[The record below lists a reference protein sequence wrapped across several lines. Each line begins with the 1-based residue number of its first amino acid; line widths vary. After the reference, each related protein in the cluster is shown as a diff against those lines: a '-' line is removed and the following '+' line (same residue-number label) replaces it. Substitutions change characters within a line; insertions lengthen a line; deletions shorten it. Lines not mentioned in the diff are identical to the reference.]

1 MRKPL
6 LLFSLFLYFSGLSQQ
21 LSVSGN
27 VQDTIAKTPVHNAVV
42 MAIKL
47 MDSTLVGF
55 TRTDD
60 KGFFNLN
67 GLPVD
72 TFQILISH
80 PKFSDQGFFIFGDS
94 KNLKYDFG
102 KIIAQPKSMNLE
114 EVTIFAFK
122 DPIYYKGDTL
132 IYTADSFKVK
142 ANATVEDLLKKLPGM
157 KVDAKGNVTS
167 QGKKVDK
174 VLVDG
179 DEFFG
184 NDPTVATKNLAAN
197 SIESVQVYD
206 KKSEDAANSTT
217 GEETQKILNLK
228 LKDEAKKGYFGK
240 ISGAS
245 DFQKFY
251 EGEVLSNYFKK
262 KLKVSVF
269 GLATNTPRSSF
280 GWSDMYKYGLSNDY
294 DRQNDE
300 DGNFYYEGSNNQNQG
315 IPQTLKTGFY
325 YSDKL
330 SNKNKVNIN
339 YSYNT
344 SALTASTTANS
355 QYFLTDTS
363 YSTANKTQSLQ
374 RNEAHAVNFTIEQK
388 LDSLTDLIF
397 KTKIKFLSDN
407 LTTSNETDF
416 VRNDNI
422 KSRNTFISNHN
433 NSSGYDI
440 SNNLKINRK
449 FMKKDRLLT
458 LFYNNAFSKSK
469 ENSLLGT
476 TNVFYIAATQTLSS
490 IDQKKNNLLDNQ
502 NHNVGVTFLE
512 PITKKLK
519 LEASY
524 DFMYFNSKQDKKSMN
539 NIGGEY
545 SLLDSNYT
553 NNFANIKQI
562 NRGGL
567 KFIYEVKKLRFS
579 LGTKVRNVFVDNH
592 NLFLNSTIQQNFNNV
607 LPFSSFRYKFSDNMQ
622 LNVTYNLNSTNPT
635 ISQLQ
640 PIRDNTNQNFIN
652 IGNPNLLPTAEHQ
665 VSLNFNS
672 WKPISGKY
680 TWMGFNYNYTNN
692 DYSSATSYDN
702 IGRTISQTINV
713 NGNTSYGGY
722 LGVSLPYFSKKLS
735 IEPNVNA
742 NFSTNKNYVNNLLNS
757 TKNLYTNLGLNI
769 RLELEKFTAGI
780 SSSAE
785 YNSSS
790 SSLNSLSNK
799 PYTSNNIS
807 GNVNIKLPKK
817 FVLESDASYTMNG
830 KRANGYNINYF
841 IWNASLAKTFLKN
854 ENLILAFYAY
864 DMLNQNINVVRNTSS
879 NVISD
884 VKTNIISRYFLLKA
898 TFKFNSTKT
907 KETEND
913 F

>member
-6 LLFSLFLYFSGLSQQ
+6 FLFSLFLYLSGISQQ
-21 LSVSGN
+21 ISVSGN
-27 VQDTIAKTPVHNAVV
+27 VQDTIAKTPVHNAVI

-60 KGFFNLN
+60 KGFFNLT

-80 PKFSDQGFFIFGDS
+80 PKFSDQGFLIFGDS

-157 KVDAKGNVTS
+157 KVDAQGNVTS

-184 NDPTVATKNLAAN
+184 TDPTVATKNLAAN

-206 KKSEDAANSTT
+206 KKSDDAANSTT

-240 ISGAS
+240 ASGAS

-262 KLKVSVF
+262 KLKISVF

-280 GWSDMYKYGLSNDY
+280 GWGDMYKYGLSNDY
-294 DRQNDE
+294 GGQEDE
-300 DGNFYYEGSNNQNQG
+300 DGNFYYEGSSNQNQG

-325 YSDKL
+325 YSDKF
-330 SNKNKVNIN
+330 SDKTKVNIN

-344 SALTASTTANS
+344 SALTASSTTNS

-363 YSTANKTQSLQ
+363 YSTANKTRSLQ

-388 LDSLTDLIF
+388 LDSLTDLIL
-397 KTKIKFLSDN
+397 KTKIKFLSDD

-458 LFYNNAFSKSK
+458 LSYSNVFSKS
-469 ENSLLGT
+469 EGNSLLGT
-476 TNVFYIAATQTLSS
+476 TNNFYVVTTQNLSS

-502 NHNVGVTFLE
+502 NHNIGVTFLE
-512 PITKKLK
+512 PITKKIK

-524 DFMYFNSKQDKKSMN
+524 DLMYFNSKQDKKSLN

-553 NNFANIKQI
+553 NNFANVKHI

-592 NLFLNSTIQQNFNNV
+592 NLFLNTTIQQNFNNV

-622 LNVTYNLNSTNPT
+622 LNVTYKLNSTNPN

-640 PIRDNTNQNFIN
+640 PIKDNTNQNFIN
-652 IGNPNLLPTAEHQ
+652 IGNPNLLPTEEHQ

-680 TWMGFNYNYTNN
+680 SWMGFNYNYTNN
-692 DYSSATSYDN
+692 DFSNATSYDN
-702 IGRTISQTINV
+702 IGRTVSQTINV
-713 NGNTSYGGY
+713 NGNTSYGAY
-722 LGVSLPYFSKKLS
+722 LGTSLPYFSKKLS
-735 IEPNVNA
+735 IEPNLNA
-742 NFSTNKNYVNNLLNS
+742 NFSTNKNYVNSQLNT
-757 TKNLYTNLGLNI
+757 TKNLYTSFSLNI
-769 RLELEKFTAGI
+769 RLELEKFSAGV
-780 SSSAE
+780 SSSTE

-799 PYTSNNIS
+799 PYTTENIS

-817 FVLESDASYTMNG
+817 FILESDASYTMNG

-841 IWNASLAKTFLKN
+841 IWNTSLAKTFLKN

-879 NVISD
+879 NIISD

-898 TFKFNSTKT
+898 TFKFNSNKT
-907 KETEND
+907 KETEDD

>member
-6 LLFSLFLYFSGLSQQ
+6 FLFSLFLYLSGISQQ
-21 LSVSGN
+21 ISVSGN
-27 VQDTIAKTPVHNAVV
+27 VQDTIAKTPVHNAVI

-60 KGFFNLN
+60 KGFFNLT

-80 PKFSDQGFFIFGDS
+80 PKFSDQGFLIFGDS

-157 KVDAKGNVTS
+157 KVDAQGNVTS

-184 NDPTVATKNLAAN
+184 TDPTVATKNLAAN

-206 KKSEDAANSTT
+206 KKSDDAANSTT

-240 ISGAS
+240 ASGAS

-262 KLKVSVF
+262 KLKISVF

-280 GWSDMYKYGLSNDY
+280 GWGDMYKYGLSNDY
-294 DRQNDE
+294 GGQEDE
-300 DGNFYYEGSNNQNQG
+300 DGNFYYEGSSNQNQG

-325 YSDKL
+325 YSDKF
-330 SNKNKVNIN
+330 SDKTKVNIN

-344 SALTASTTANS
+344 SALTASSTTNS

-363 YSTANKTQSLQ
+363 YSTANKTRSLQ

-388 LDSLTDLIF
+388 LDSLTDLIL
-397 KTKIKFLSDN
+397 KTKIKFLSDD

-458 LFYNNAFSKSK
+458 LSYSNVFSKS
-469 ENSLLGT
+469 EGNSLLGT
-476 TNVFYIAATQTLSS
+476 TNNFYVVTTQNLSS

-502 NHNVGVTFLE
+502 NHNVGVTFIE
-512 PITKKLK
+512 PITKKIK

-524 DFMYFNSKQDKKSMN
+524 DLMYFNSKQDKKSLN

-553 NNFANIKQI
+553 NNFANVKHI

-592 NLFLNSTIQQNFNNV
+592 NLFLNTTIQQNFNNV

-622 LNVTYNLNSTNPT
+622 LNVTYKLNSTNPN

-640 PIRDNTNQNFIN
+640 PIKDNTNQNFIN
-652 IGNPNLLPTAEHQ
+652 IGNPNLLPTEEHQ

-680 TWMGFNYNYTNN
+680 SWMGFNYNYTNN
-692 DYSSATSYDN
+692 DFSNATSYDN
-702 IGRTISQTINV
+702 IGRTVSQTINV
-713 NGNTSYGGY
+713 NGNTSYGAY
-722 LGVSLPYFSKKLS
+722 LGTSLPYFSKKLS
-735 IEPNVNA
+735 IEPNLNA
-742 NFSTNKNYVNNLLNS
+742 NFSTNKNYVNSQLNT
-757 TKNLYTNLGLNI
+757 TKNLYTSFSLNI
-769 RLELEKFTAGI
+769 RLELEKFSAGV
-780 SSSAE
+780 SSSTE

-799 PYTSNNIS
+799 PYTTENIS

-817 FVLESDASYTMNG
+817 FILESDASYTMNG

-841 IWNASLAKTFLKN
+841 IWNTSLAKTFLKN

-879 NVISD
+879 NIISD

-898 TFKFNSTKT
+898 TFKFNSNKT
-907 KETEND
+907 KETEDD